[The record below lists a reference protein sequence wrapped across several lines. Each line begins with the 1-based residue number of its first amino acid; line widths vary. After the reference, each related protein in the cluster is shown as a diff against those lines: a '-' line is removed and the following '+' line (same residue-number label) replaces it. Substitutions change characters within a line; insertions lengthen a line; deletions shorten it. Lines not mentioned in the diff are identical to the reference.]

1 MHHRVPAVYIR
12 QVPGASRKR
21 FPIAMTDVGAPV
33 LASVVVLAVHDLTR
47 KTVAE
52 QGRVRAQIEDLVR
65 NALRPLPA
73 AQRIVLDAPQ
83 GIVAVLLYGP
93 GAALEFAE
101 RVQAGAAELP
111 LCIGINYGP
120 VTIAEDVNRGRAL
133 VGDGVAAGMT
143 MAQAGAP
150 ARMMVSRPFQEALQ
164 AEDPDSAAR
173 LVPAGVHT
181 DMQVRAHE
189 LFTLD
194 QGAVR
199 SERRRLAITG
209 VVAFAGILA
218 LGVVARL
225 ALYGSG
231 LRGAPA
237 IIEFRV
243 KPRGEIYV
251 DGVLKGSTPPLARI
265 EITSGHHTIEVRNS
279 SYPPLK
285 VEVNPGP
292 AEEMTIAHSF
302 SSRSGTKSGDKSLSQ
317 SAREGWR
324 SFRRSV
330 GF

>member
-1 MHHRVPAVYIR
+1 
-12 QVPGASRKR
+12 
-21 FPIAMTDVGAPV
+21 MTDVGAPV

-52 QGRVRAQIEDLVR
+52 QGRVRTQIEDLVR
-65 NALRPLPA
+65 NALRPLPV

-120 VTIAEDVNRGRAL
+120 VTIAEDANGGRAL

-164 AEDPDSAAR
+164 EDDPDSAAR
-173 LVPAGVHT
+173 LSSRR
-181 DMQVRAHE
+181 RAHGYAGPRART
-189 LFTLD
+189 FHAGP
-194 QGAVR
+194 GAVR
-199 SERRRLAITG
+199 SGRRRLAITG
-209 VVAFAGILA
+209 IVAFAGILT

-237 IIEFRV
+237 VIEFQV
-243 KPRGEIYV
+243 KPRGEVFV
-251 DGVLKGSTPPLARI
+251 DGVLKGSTPPLTRM

-279 SYPPLK
+279 PYPPLK

-317 SAREGWR
+317 NAREGWR